1 MPPSI
6 TQNEL
11 QQQLVRELV
20 VESTEY
26 LDQFDQDLLAI
37 ENRSNDEE
45 TLHRI
50 FRAIH
55 TIKGSSGCLGL
66 RELERMAHA
75 GENLL
80 SWHRDRAMT
89 PGAETVRA
97 LFRFCD
103 ALRGLI
109 RQLSS
114 GPEAAQNLQL
124 TAEHQQILAD
134 LNSLHHALK
143 QEQLGTFTESAVG
156 SYGLFA
162 DDPAPQPAPRVA
174 RATPVAS
181 GSDEPTAKSG
191 VEAAVASDAAIRVA
205 VSQLDILMDLVGEL
219 VLTRNQILGHT
230 AALLNPGMAK
240 SAQRLN
246 LITSQLQENVM
257 KTRMQAVGHVWN
269 KFPRLV
275 RDLSKELN
283 KPVGLVMEGSDTEID
298 RTLLE
303 AIKDPLTHIVRNSLD
318 HGIESPERRRAAQ
331 KPPRGEI
338 KLRAFHDGGLVV
350 IEVSDDGGGIDR
362 ERVLRKA
369 IERGLISPD
378 QANGMPDREVYGL
391 IFAPGFSTADSVT
404 NLSGRGVGMDVVKSN
419 VERIGGAVVVE
430 SEPGRST
437 TVRLKIP
444 LTLAIIPALLI
455 LTGGNRYAISQAS
468 LVELVRINEEKA
480 ASAIEHIRGCPLYR
494 LRGQLLP
501 LLYLREQL
509 GLAPD
514 ASGAALLL
522 LVLEAE
528 GRQFGLIVDDILD
541 TEEIVVKPLGQE
553 LKSLSVYAGATILG
567 DGRVALILDVLGMAR
582 RAGLLEDGRK
592 KPAAEA
598 GFAAVA
604 DTEVLLVHIGA
615 NRQVA
620 VHLDSVA
627 RLEEIALDR
636 IEWSGNSEVVQY
648 RDSILPLIAVGSVL
662 GVPPAGDA
670 RESGK
675 IPVVVYS
682 HEGAHYGLVV
692 DRIVDIVRCA
702 AAINPCANRPG
713 ILGTAVVAKRVTDF
727 LDIPALV
734 SVSGVVSYKSNS
746 WGLF

>member
-1 MPPSI
+1 M
-6 TQNEL
+6 
-11 QQQLVRELV
+11 
-20 VESTEY
+20 EY

-37 ENRSNDEE
+37 ENKSNDEE

-89 PGAETVRA
+89 PGADTVRA

-109 RQLSS
+109 HQLSN
-114 GPEAAQNLQL
+114 GPEAAQSLKL
-124 TAEHQQILAD
+124 TPEHQQILAD
-134 LNSLHHALK
+134 LNSLHQALK
-143 QEQLGTFTESAVG
+143 QEQLGGFQDSDAG
-156 SYGLFA
+156 SFGLFA
-162 DDPAPQPAPRVA
+162 DEPAPPAAPSAVPAP
-174 RATPVAS
+174 PVAS
-181 GSDEPTAKSG
+181 DEPAPKPA
-191 VEAAVASDAAIRVA
+191 VETSVASDTAIRVA
-205 VSQLDILMDLVGEL
+205 VSQLDVLMDLVGEL

-230 AALLNPGMAK
+230 SALLDPGMAK

-246 LITSQLQENVM
+246 LITSQLQEKVM

-269 KFPRLV
+269 KFPRVV
-275 RDLSKELN
+275 RDLSKELG
-283 KPVGLVMEGSDTEID
+283 KPVALVMEGSDTEID

-331 KPPRGEI
+331 KSPRGEI
-338 KLRAFHDGGLVV
+338 KLRAFHDGGQVV

-369 IERGLISPD
+369 IERGLVSPD
-378 QANGMPDREVYGL
+378 QASAMPDSEVYGL
-391 IFAPGFSTADSVT
+391 IFSPGFSTAEAVT
-404 NLSGRGVGMDVVKSN
+404 NISGRGVGMDVVKSN

-455 LTGGNRYAISQAS
+455 LAGGNRYAISQAS
-468 LVELVRINEEKA
+468 LVELVRIDEEKA
-480 ASAIEHIRGCPLYR
+480 ATAIESIRGCPLYR

-509 GLAPD
+509 GLSPD
-514 ASGAALLL
+514 GSGGALLL

-528 GRQFGLIVDDILD
+528 GRQFGMIVDDILD

-553 LKSLSVYAGATILG
+553 LKNLSVYAGATILG

-582 RAGLLEDGRK
+582 RAGLLEDGCK
-592 KPAAEA
+592 KRATED
-598 GFAAVA
+598 GFAAAA
-604 DTEVLLVHIGA
+604 DTEVLLAHIGS

-627 RLEEIALDR
+627 RLEQIPVDR

-648 RDSILPLIAVGSVL
+648 RNSILPLIAVGSVL
-662 GVPPAGDA
+662 GVPPSGDT

-682 HEGAHYGLVV
+682 HEGAQYGLVV

-713 ILGTAVVAKRVTDF
+713 ILGSAVVAKRVTDF
-727 LDIPALV
+727 LDVPALV

>member
-162 DDPAPQPAPRVA
+162 DDP
-174 RATPVAS
+174 TPIPTPVVAS
-181 GSDEPTAKSG
+181 GTEESIARPA

-205 VSQLDILMDLVGEL
+205 VSQLDVLMDLVGEL

-230 AALLNPGMAK
+230 AALHNPGMAK

-567 DGRVALILDVLGMAR
+567 DGRVALILDALGMAR
-582 RAGLLEDGRK
+582 RAGLLEDSRK
-592 KPAAEA
+592 KRAAEDS
-598 GFAAVA
+598 FAAVA

-648 RDSILPLIAVGSVL
+648 RDAILPLIAVGSVL

-675 IPVVVYS
+675 LSVVVYS
-682 HEGAHYGLVV
+682 HEGAQYGLVV